1 MTASIADKSTVA
13 SVPSHIIPWKM
24 AGKKDAML
32 TARPGQEHRQQAEVT
47 LYIRREWPQLARELF
62 ELEQEILAA
71 HPPAS
76 EQAKRAQLERVRSSI
91 LDDCRHYERQYEA
104 YELVRRGRACEIVGN
119 PHYKGNGQ
127 TALPLPYTGLEGYY
141 AGSEAL
147 PARPGLTQEQII
159 QEEATI
165 GLELM
170 RNIKRHCIAS
180 YSWSSFTRLRRAD
193 EEEATSLDC
202 LKDLYLLWTVVV
214 RRLSQRVYKNEEYQ
228 VSPLERLEGLIRK
241 DSRLARNSSVQAQ
254 YTRLVDEER
263 QLSRE
268 QRQEEHAKE
277 LARTAVMKNRL
288 QEFTK
293 FREATYAFL
302 RGPAGL
308 FPHIDYCIEDRELAS
323 ASIVE
328 TLCLPK
334 PGDRNASPPYVV
346 NLTPEQVEGYLF
358 LAHLGE
364 KGGDPLTRSMLL
376 ARGDIAVHLL

>member
-1 MTASIADKSTVA
+1 M
-13 SVPSHIIPWKM
+13 PWKM

-32 TARPGQEHRQQAEVT
+32 TARRGQEHRQQAEVT
-47 LYIRREWPQLARELF
+47 LCIRRAWPQLARELF
-62 ELEQEILAA
+62 ELEQEILAD

-76 EQAKRAQLERVRSSI
+76 EQAKHEQLERVRSSI
-91 LDDCRHYERQYEA
+91 LDCCRQYERQYEA

-119 PHYKGNGQ
+119 PHYRGTEE

-147 PARPGLTQEQII
+147 PDRPGLTKEQII

-170 RNIKRHCIAS
+170 RKIKRHCIAS

-193 EEEATSLDC
+193 EDEATSLDC
-202 LKDLYLLWTVVV
+202 LTDLYLLWTVVV

-228 VSPLERLEGLIRK
+228 VSPLERLEGMIGK
-241 DSRLARNSSVQAQ
+241 DPRLARDSSIQAE

-268 QRQEEHAKE
+268 QRQEERAKE
-277 LARTAVMKNRL
+277 FARDAVMRSRL

-293 FREATYAFL
+293 FREATYAHL
-302 RGPAGL
+302 RDSTGII
-308 FPHIDYCIEDRELAS
+308 PHIDYCIEDRELAS

-328 TLCLPK
+328 TLCLPN
-334 PGDRNASPPYVV
+334 PGDRNASPPYIVD
-346 NLTPEQVEGYLF
+346 LTPEQVEGYLF

-364 KGGDPLTRSMLL
+364 KGGDPLARSLLL
-376 ARGDIAVHLL
+376 ARAYLTTHCSRWEDQHGL

>member
-1 MTASIADKSTVA
+1 
-13 SVPSHIIPWKM
+13 M
-24 AGKKDAML
+24 AGKKDAMP
-32 TARPGQEHRQQAEVT
+32 TARAGQENRQPAEVT
-47 LYIRREWPQLARELF
+47 LRIRREWPQLARELF

-71 HPPAS
+71 HPLAN
-76 EQAKRAQLERVRSSI
+76 EQAKHEQLERVRSSI
-91 LDDCRHYERQYEA
+91 LECCRAYEKQYEA
-104 YELVRRGRACEIVGN
+104 YELVRRGRASEIVGN
-119 PHYKGNGQ
+119 PHYRRGNEG

-141 AGSEAL
+141 AGSEEL
-147 PARPGLTQEQII
+147 PDRPGLTKEQII
-159 QEEATI
+159 EEEATI

-170 RNIKRHCIAS
+170 RKIKKHCIAS
-180 YSWSSFTRLRRAD
+180 YSWSSFTRLQRAD
-193 EEEATSLDC
+193 EDEATSLES
-202 LKDLYLLWTVVV
+202 LTDLYLLWTVVV

-228 VSPLERLEGLIRK
+228 VSPLERLEGMIRK
-241 DSRLARNSSVQAQ
+241 DPRLARDSSIQAE

-277 LARTAVMKNRL
+277 LARAAVMRSRL

-293 FREATYAFL
+293 FREATYAHL
-302 RGPAGL
+302 RDSTGI

-334 PGDRNASPPYVV
+334 PGDRNASSPYFV
-346 NLTPEQVEGYLF
+346 NLTPEQLEGYLF

-364 KGGDPLTRSMLL
+364 KGGDSLTRSLLL
-376 ARGDIAVHLL
+376 AKGDVAVHLL